1 MKDVFLFDDYKAYL
15 RERLDASQA
24 GRGGQARLAAAVR
37 CQPAYL
43 SMVLRGKHHL
53 SLEQAEAAAR
63 HLALGSDETDY
74 FFALVQEARAGTP
87 ALQARFARE
96 RRRLSELR
104 KDVGR
109 RLGNQAVLPDDIK
122 AVFYSAWYY
131 TAVHLLLTIPGQR
144 TPSAIAQYLRL
155 PPETVAQVLEFLVR
169 HGLAV
174 AGGGEYVVG
183 PTRLG
188 LGPDS
193 PFVAQ
198 SHKNWRQMAWQSLQ
212 RPVSDDF
219 HYSSIVTMS
228 GKDLAKLRE
237 AMVQCISEVR
247 SVVRDSPEE
256 DLYCYT
262 LDVFSLKQ

>member
-1 MKDVFLFDDYKAYL
+1 MKDLFLFEDYKAYL
-15 RERLDASQA
+15 KERLEVAQA
-24 GRGGQARLAAAVR
+24 GRGGQARLAAAIR

-43 SMVLRGKHHL
+43 SMVLRGRHHL

-63 HLALGSDETDY
+63 HFGLGTDETDY
-74 FFALVQEARAGTP
+74 FFALVQEARAGTA
-87 ALQARFARE
+87 ALRE
-96 RRRLSELR
+96 RFTRERQRLSELR
-104 KDVGR
+104 RNLGR
-109 RLGNQAVLPDDIK
+109 RFGDQAVLSDDIK

-144 TPSAIAQYLRL
+144 TPNAIAQYLRL

-174 AGGGEYVVG
+174 VEGGSYVVG
-183 PTRLG
+183 PSRLA

-193 PFVAQ
+193 PFLAQ

-212 RPVSDDF
+212 RPISEDF
-219 HYSSIVTMS
+219 HYSSVVSIAA
-228 GKDLAKLRE
+228 KDIPRLRE
-237 AMVQCISEVR
+237 AMVQCIAEVR
-247 SVVRDSPEE
+247 TVVRDSPEE

-262 LDVFSLKQ
+262 LDVFSLRQ